1 MKLKD
6 QDRMPFGKHKG
17 MPMEAVPARY
27 LLWMWDEFLHAKPTA
42 PSSPGALVHDYIKEN
57 FATLETEASDY
68 IATKP
73 PR

>member
-1 MKLKD
+1 
-6 QDRMPFGKHKG
+6 
-17 MPMEAVPARY
+17 MEAVPARY